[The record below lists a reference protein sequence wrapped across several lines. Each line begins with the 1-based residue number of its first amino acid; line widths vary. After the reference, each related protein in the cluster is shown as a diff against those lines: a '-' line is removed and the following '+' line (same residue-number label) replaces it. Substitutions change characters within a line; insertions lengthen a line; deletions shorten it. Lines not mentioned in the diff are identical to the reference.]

1 LNNFRTDFRIYFLF
15 MAKKEG
21 FKGERSI
28 IVPAS
33 IVQNLKTD
41 LFGKDLHITHIGY
54 YPQAYLHLRERKK
67 EDVIQFILIY
77 CIDGEGWF
85 ELNGKRELV
94 IPHQF
99 FILPKGIAHKY
110 GSNPTKPWTIY
121 WMHFDG
127 EKAAFFAVGFD
138 HPIDISPNSNSR
150 IQERLQLF
158 EEIFNTLSKS
168 LSMNNI
174 YYSIT
179 SLFHFLGSMKFLGE
193 YRQSVELTTRKK
205 DCIDEVI
212 HFMHENIERK
222 LTLADL
228 ACQAGLSTSH
238 LSLLFHKKTYYSP
251 LQYLNH
257 LRIQKACQLLDFTD
271 MKINQISPKIGFEDS
286 LYFTRI
292 FKKNMGLSPSEYR
305 LQKKG

>member
-1 LNNFRTDFRIYFLF
+1 LNNFHTGFRIYFLL

-41 LFGKDLHITHIGY
+41 FFGKDLHITHIGY
-54 YPQAYLHLRERKK
+54 YPQAYLHFRERRK
-67 EDVIQFILIY
+67 EEVNQFILIY

-85 ELNGKRELV
+85 EINGKREPV
-94 IPHQF
+94 FPHQF
-99 FILPKGIAHKY
+99 FILPKGKEHKY
-110 GSNPTKPWTIY
+110 GSNRSKPWTIY

-127 EKAAFFAVGFD
+127 EKAAFFADGFE
-138 HPIDISPNSNSR
+138 HPTDISPNSNSR

-193 YRQSVELTTRKK
+193 YRDSIELTTKK
-205 DCIDEVI
+205 NDVIDDVI
-212 HFMHENIERK
+212 HYMHENIEHK
-222 LTLADL
+222 LTLADI
-228 ACQAGLSTSH
+228 AIHAGLSTSH

-271 MKINQISPKIGFEDS
+271 MKINQISPKVGFEDA

-305 LQKKG
+305 DQKKG

>member
-1 LNNFRTDFRIYFLF
+1 

-28 IVPAS
+28 IIPAS
-33 IVQNLKTD
+33 IVQNLKID

-67 EDVIQFILIY
+67 EEVIQFILIY
-77 CIDGEGWF
+77 CIVGEGWF
-85 ELNGKRELV
+85 EINGKRELV

-110 GSNPTKPWTIY
+110 GSNPSKPWTIY

-127 EKAAFFAVGFD
+127 EKAAFFADGFD

-193 YRQSVELTTRKK
+193 YRESVELITRKN
-205 DCIDEVI
+205 DCIDDVI

-222 LTLADL
+222 LTLDDL
-228 ACQAGLSTSH
+228 ARQAGLSTSH

-257 LRIQKACQLLDFTD
+257 LRIQKACQFLDFTD

-292 FKKNMGLSPSEYR
+292 FKKNMGMSPSEYR

>member
-1 LNNFRTDFRIYFLF
+1 
-15 MAKKEG
+15 
-21 FKGERSI
+21 
-28 IVPAS
+28 
-33 IVQNLKTD
+33 
-41 LFGKDLHITHIGY
+41 
-54 YPQAYLHLRERKK
+54 
-67 EDVIQFILIY
+67 
-77 CIDGEGWF
+77 
-85 ELNGKRELV
+85 
-94 IPHQF
+94 
-99 FILPKGIAHKY
+99 LPKGKEHKY
-110 GSNPTKPWTIY
+110 GSNRSKPWTIY

-127 EKAAFFAVGFD
+127 EKAAFFADGFE
-138 HPIDISPNSNSR
+138 HPTDISPNSNSR

-193 YRQSVELTTRKK
+193 YRDSIELTTKK
-205 DCIDEVI
+205 NDVIDDVI
-212 HFMHENIERK
+212 HFMHENIEHK
-222 LTLADL
+222 LTLADI
-228 ACQAGLSTSH
+228 AIQAGLSTSH

-271 MKINQISPKIGFEDS
+271 MKINQISPKVGFEDA

-305 LQKKG
+305 DQKKG

>member
-1 LNNFRTDFRIYFLF
+1 
-15 MAKKEG
+15 MAKKDG

-28 IVPAS
+28 IVPTS
-33 IVQNLKTD
+33 IVQSLKTD
-41 LFGKDLHITHIGY
+41 FFGKDIHITHIGY
-54 YPQAYLHLRERKK
+54 YPHAYLHYRERKK
-67 EDVIQFILIY
+67 EEVIQFILIY
-77 CIDGEGWF
+77 CVDGEGWF
-85 ELNGKRELV
+85 EINGRKEQV

-99 FILPKGIAHKY
+99 FILPKGKAHKY
-110 GSNPTKPWTIY
+110 GSSISKPWTIY

-127 EKAAFFAVGFD
+127 EKAAFFANGFD
-138 HPIDISPNSNSR
+138 RPTDILPNANSR

-179 SLFHFLGSMKFLGE
+179 CFFHFLGSMKFLGE
-193 YRQSVELTTRKK
+193 YRDNIELTTKK
-205 DCIDEVI
+205 TDIIDEVI
-212 HFMHENIERK
+212 HFMHENIEHK
-222 LTLADL
+222 LTLADI
-228 ACQAGLSTSH
+228 AKQAGLSTSH
-238 LSLLFHKKTYYSP
+238 LSLLFHKKTSYSP

-271 MKINQISPKIGFEDS
+271 MKINQISSKIGFEDA

-305 LQKKG
+305 DQTKG

>member
-1 LNNFRTDFRIYFLF
+1 

-28 IVPAS
+28 IIPAS
-33 IVQNLKTD
+33 IVQNLKID

-222 LTLADL
+222 LTLDDL
-228 ACQAGLSTSH
+228 ARQAGLSTSH

-292 FKKNMGLSPSEYR
+292 FKKNMGMSPSEYR

>member
-1 LNNFRTDFRIYFLF
+1 
-15 MAKKEG
+15 
-21 FKGERSI
+21 
-28 IVPAS
+28 
-33 IVQNLKTD
+33 
-41 LFGKDLHITHIGY
+41 
-54 YPQAYLHLRERKK
+54 
-67 EDVIQFILIY
+67 
-77 CIDGEGWF
+77 
-85 ELNGKRELV
+85 
-94 IPHQF
+94 
-99 FILPKGIAHKY
+99 
-110 GSNPTKPWTIY
+110 
-121 WMHFDG
+121 
-127 EKAAFFAVGFD
+127 
-138 HPIDISPNSNSR
+138 
-150 IQERLQLF
+150 
-158 EEIFNTLSKS
+158 
-168 LSMNNI
+168 
-174 YYSIT
+174 
-179 SLFHFLGSMKFLGE
+179 MKFLGE

>member
-1 LNNFRTDFRIYFLF
+1 

-33 IVQNLKTD
+33 IVQDLKSD
-41 LFGKDLHITHIGY
+41 FFGKDLHITHIGY
-54 YPQAYLHLRERKK
+54 YPQADFHFRERKK
-67 EDVIQFILIY
+67 EEVNQFILIY

-85 ELNGKRELV
+85 ELNGKKEQV
-94 IPHQF
+94 KPHQF
-99 FILPKGIAHKY
+99 FVLPKGKTHKY
-110 GSNPTKPWTIY
+110 GSNRSKPWTIY

-127 EKAAFFAVGFD
+127 EKAAFFADGFD
-138 HPIDISPNSNSR
+138 HPTSISPNSNSR

-158 EEIFNTLSKS
+158 EEIFNTLSKN

-193 YRQSVELTTRKK
+193 YRDSVELVTRKT
-205 DCIDEVI
+205 DTIDEVI
-212 HFMHENIERK
+212 HYMHENIEHK
-222 LTLADL
+222 LTLANL
-228 ACQAGLSTSH
+228 AEQAGLSTSH
-238 LSLLFHKKTYYSP
+238 LSLLFHKKTSYSP

-271 MKINQISPKIGFEDS
+271 MKINQISPKIGFEDA

-292 FKKNMGLSPSEYR
+292 FKKNIGMSPKEYR
-305 LQKKG
+305 ELKKG

>member
-1 LNNFRTDFRIYFLF
+1 

-33 IVQNLKTD
+33 IVQDLKTD
-41 LFGKDLHITHIGY
+41 SFGKDLHITHIGY
-54 YPQAYLHLRERKK
+54 YPQAYFHFRERKK
-67 EDVIQFILIY
+67 EEVSQFILIY

-85 ELNGKRELV
+85 EINGKKELV
-94 IPHQF
+94 KPHQF
-99 FILPKGIAHKY
+99 FILPKGKAHKY
-110 GSNPTKPWTIY
+110 GSNRLKPWTIY

-127 EKAAFFAVGFD
+127 EKAAFFADGFD
-138 HPIDISPNSNSR
+138 QPTNISPNLNSR

-158 EEIFNTLSKS
+158 EEIFNTLSKN

-193 YRQSVELTTRKK
+193 YRDSVELITRKT
-205 DCIDEVI
+205 DTIDEVI
-212 HFMHENIERK
+212 HYMHENIEHK
-222 LTLADL
+222 LALDNLAG
-228 ACQAGLSTSH
+228 QAGLSTSH
-238 LSLLFHKKTYYSP
+238 LSLLFHKKTSYSP

-271 MKINQISPKIGFEDS
+271 MKINQISPKVGFEDA

-292 FKKNMGLSPSEYR
+292 FKKNIGMSPKEYR
-305 LQKKG
+305 ELKKG

>member
-1 LNNFRTDFRIYFLF
+1 

-33 IVQNLKTD
+33 IVQDLKSD
-41 LFGKDLHITHIGY
+41 FFGKDLHITHIGY
-54 YPQAYLHLRERKK
+54 YPQADFHFRERKK
-67 EDVIQFILIY
+67 EEVNQFILIY

-85 ELNGKRELV
+85 EVNGKKEQV
-94 IPHQF
+94 KPHQF
-99 FILPKGIAHKY
+99 FVLPKGKAHKY
-110 GSNPTKPWTIY
+110 GSNRSKPWTIY

-127 EKAAFFAVGFD
+127 EKAAFFADGFD
-138 HPIDISPNSNSR
+138 HPTSISPNSNSR

-158 EEIFNTLSKS
+158 EEIFNTLSKN

-193 YRQSVELTTRKK
+193 YRDSVELITKK
-205 DCIDEVI
+205 TDTIDEVI
-212 HFMHENIERK
+212 HYMHENIEHK
-222 LTLADL
+222 LALDNLAG
-228 ACQAGLSTSH
+228 QAGLSTSH
-238 LSLLFHKKTYYSP
+238 LSLLFHKKTSYSP

-271 MKINQISPKIGFEDS
+271 MKINQISPKVGFEDA

-292 FKKNMGLSPSEYR
+292 FKKNIGMSPKEYR
-305 LQKKG
+305 ELKKG

>member
-1 LNNFRTDFRIYFLF
+1 

-292 FKKNMGLSPSEYR
+292 FKKNMGLSPSEYS

>member
-1 LNNFRTDFRIYFLF
+1 

-33 IVQNLKTD
+33 IVQDLKSD
-41 LFGKDLHITHIGY
+41 SFGKDLHITHIGY
-54 YPQAYLHLRERKK
+54 YPQAYFHFRERKK
-67 EDVIQFILIY
+67 EEVSQFILIY

-85 ELNGKRELV
+85 EINGKRELV
-94 IPHQF
+94 KPHQF
-99 FILPKGIAHKY
+99 FILPKGKAHKY
-110 GSNPTKPWTIY
+110 GSNRSKPWTIY

-127 EKAAFFAVGFD
+127 DKATFFADGFD
-138 HPIDISPNSNSR
+138 QPTSISPNSYSR

-158 EEIFNTLSKS
+158 EEIFNTLSKN

-193 YRQSVELTTRKK
+193 YRDSVELITKK
-205 DCIDEVI
+205 TDTIDEVI
-212 HFMHENIERK
+212 HYMHENIEHK
-222 LTLADL
+222 LTLENL
-228 ACQAGLSTSH
+228 AVQSGLSSSH
-238 LSLLFHKKTYYSP
+238 LSLLFHKKTSYSP

-257 LRIQKACQLLDFTD
+257 IRIQKACQLLDFTD
-271 MKINQISPKIGFEDS
+271 MKINQISPKVGFEDA

-292 FKKNMGLSPSEYR
+292 FKKNIGMSPKEYR
-305 LQKKG
+305 ELKKG

>member
-1 LNNFRTDFRIYFLF
+1 

-33 IVQNLKTD
+33 IIQNLKND
-41 LFGKDLHITHIGY
+41 FFGKDLHITHIGY
-54 YPQAYLHLRERKK
+54 YPQASFHYMERKK
-67 EDVIQFILIY
+67 EEVVQFVLIY

-85 ELNGKRELV
+85 EINGKRDLV
-94 IPHQF
+94 KPHQF
-99 FILPKGIAHKY
+99 FILPKGISHKY
-110 GSNPTKPWTIY
+110 GSSRTRPWTIY

-127 EKAAFFAVGFD
+127 EKAAFFAEGFD
-138 HPIDISPNSNSR
+138 HPTDIFPNSNSR
-150 IQERLQLF
+150 IQERIQLF
-158 EEIFNTLSKS
+158 EEIFNTLSKN

-193 YRQSVELTTRKK
+193 YRDSVVLISKKK
-205 DCIDEVI
+205 DVIDDLI
-212 HFMHENIERK
+212 HYLHENIEHK
-222 LTLADL
+222 LTLISL
-228 ACQAGLSTSH
+228 AEQVGLSTSH
-238 LSLLFHKKTYYSP
+238 LSLLFHKKTSYSP

-271 MKINQISPKIGFEDS
+271 MKINQISLKIGFEDA
-286 LYFTRI
+286 LYFSRI
-292 FKKNMGLSPSEYR
+292 FKKNIGLSPSEYR
-305 LQKKG
+305 ELKKG